1 MSVVLQKH
9 QPPPPRLKFSTTP
22 VHLNVE
28 FTIFMGGIGKKLS
41 IKNWVL
47 CDIARICFPEFRQQP
62 SCSLGYSLLWNIT
75 RHHECLDEG
84 AHAIPLDAFRQQIS
98 WLVTRMIYVYTYIY
112 VCVYI
117 YMLSNINFQ
126 HHVDLSLGTA
136 RQTLLYPSFDGYHS
150 SMYDIRILYDSMW

>member
-9 QPPPPRLKFSTTP
+9 QPPPPRLKGSTTP

-75 RHHECLDEG
+75 RQHECLDEG
-84 AHAIPLDAFRQQIS
+84 AHAIALDAFRQQIS

-112 VCVYI
+112 ICVCVCIYI
-117 YMLSNINFQ
+117 YVVKYQFPTSCRF
-126 HHVDLSLGTA
+126 VS
-136 RQTLLYPSFDGYHS
+136 RYCPS
-150 SMYDIRILYDSMW
+150 DIAIPKFRRIPFVYVRH